1 MDIVGS
7 VAVQIFYMIAILALV
22 SSGLAIIFGM
32 MRVINLAHGEFL
44 MLGAYAAVVATKA
57 GVNIWISMFI
67 IAPIFVGIV
76 GVIVERLVIR
86 FLYGRM
92 MDTLLATWAL
102 SLLFI
107 GVMTTIFGNATQSIT
122 APVGTFSMG
131 DYSESVY
138 RLLIIAFAVVS
149 MLGIYLVLRHTRLGL
164 IARGTMQNADMASAL
179 GISPQRVYTIT
190 FGLGAALTG
199 FAGAVLAPVSGLLPT
214 MGATYIAK
222 AFITVIGGGQVIVT
236 GTSSAAVLFG
246 TVNQVTTI
254 LTTPVIG
261 TVALFVAA
269 LILLRAL
276 PQGITGRFFRRGL

>member
-7 VAVQIFYMIAILALV
+7 VAVQIFYMIAILALI

-44 MLGAYAAVVATKA
+44 MLGAYAVVVATKA
-57 GVNIWISMFI
+57 GINIWISMFI

-92 MDTLLATWAL
+92 MDTLLATWGL

-138 RLLIIAFAVVS
+138 RLLIIAFAVVL

-164 IARGTMQNADMASAL
+164 IARGTMQNPDMASAL
-179 GISPQRVYTIT
+179 GISPSRVYTVT

-222 AFITVIGGGQVIVT
+222 AFITVIGGGQAIVT

-246 TVNQVTTI
+246 TINQVTTI
-254 LTTPVIG
+254 LTTPVMG
-261 TVALFVAA
+261 NVALFVAA

>member
-44 MLGAYAAVVATKA
+44 MLGAYAVVVATKA

>member
-44 MLGAYAAVVATKA
+44 MLGAYAVVVANKA

>member
-7 VAVQIFYMIAILALV
+7 LAVQIFYMIAILALI
-22 SSGLAIIFGM
+22 SAGLAIIFGM

-44 MLGAYAAVVATKA
+44 MLGAYAVVVATKA
-57 GVNIWISMFI
+57 GVNIWVSMFI

-122 APVGTFSMG
+122 APVGTFTMG
-131 DYSESVY
+131 DYSESIY
-138 RLLIIAFAVVS
+138 RLMIIGFSFAL
-149 MLGIYLVLRHTRLGL
+149 MLGIYLVLRRTRLGL
-164 IARGTMQNADMASAL
+164 IARGTMQNAEMASAL

-214 MGATYIAK
+214 MGVTYIAK
-222 AFITVIGGGQVIVT
+222 AFITVIGGGQAIVT
-236 GTSSAAVLFG
+236 GTSSAAVMFG
-246 TVNQVTTI
+246 TINQVTTF

>member
-7 VAVQIFYMIAILALV
+7 TAVQIFYMISILALI

-44 MLGAYAAVVATKA
+44 MLGAYAVVVATKA

-138 RLLIIAFAVVS
+138 RLLIIAFSVVL

-214 MGATYIAK
+214 MGVTYIAK

-269 LILLRAL
+269 LILLRTL

>member
-7 VAVQIFYMIAILALV
+7 VAVQIFYMIAILALI

-44 MLGAYAAVVATKA
+44 MLGAYAVVVATNA

-138 RLLIIAFAVVS
+138 RLLIIAFAVVL

-214 MGATYIAK
+214 MGVTYIAK

>member
-7 VAVQIFYMIAILALV
+7 VAVQIFYMIAILALI

-44 MLGAYAAVVATKA
+44 MLGAYAVVVATNA

-138 RLLIIAFAVVS
+138 RLLIIAFSVVL

-214 MGATYIAK
+214 MGVTYIAK